1 MPHTC
6 ARTRS
11 IPHCYHDHRRSPAAA
26 HFLSPSN
33 TQALWRGALKK
44 LTQPGEAMKMSAVCA
59 TPQHNPSHTV
69 NPTAVKQCP
78 DQHTAAV
85 SFHPQDNASV
95 NLKSVL
101 KDSRSCPSTKFWV
114 PGSSPGQTHPEKKL
128 YDFGGR
134 RTIPL
139 WCSWS
144 KEVCFVICNPRPSE
158 GKRKMSK
165 KKKSEIENSF
175 PSGSLQGHCLLQLS
189 VLTCLLKPV

>member
-1 MPHTC
+1 MHAHYATHM
-6 ARTRS
+6 RTHTRS
-11 IPHCYHDHRRSPAAA
+11 IPHCYHDHRRSPATA

-78 DQHTAAV
+78 VQHTAAV

-101 KDSRSCPSTKFWV
+101 KDSRSLPKHKVLGARVEPWSNTPREKTV
-114 PGSSPGQTHPEKKL
+114 RLRRKADHSSLVQL
-128 YDFGGR
+128 VQR
-134 RTIPL
+134 SL
-139 WCSWS
+139 L
-144 KEVCFVICNPRPSE
+144 CN
-158 GKRKMSK
+158 
-165 KKKSEIENSF
+165 
-175 PSGSLQGHCLLQLS
+175 LQP
-189 VLTCLLKPV
+189 KAF